1 MKKVLSFVLALVMV
15 MALSVTA
22 FAEDKTNVYNG
33 APTPPK
39 SETQNVTADFT
50 PADLKEGAKTY
61 HFTIT
66 WAFDANN
73 NLSYTGAKATYTWD
87 TANLKYVPNEG
98 ATDAKWEGSAKVNV
112 SVSNRSNAALTVST
126 EVTKNE
132 YNLKATTTDST
143 PQTAKSA
150 ADGIVYTNTTATGNP
165 GSASFSYTFSPQ
177 TDSKD
182 INDTVADATKV
193 VAELSITVKQ
203 A

>member
-15 MALSVTA
+15 LALSVTA
-22 FAEDKTNVYNG
+22 FAENKSTEYKED
-33 APTPPK
+33 PTPFK
-39 SETQNVTADFT
+39 RETQSVTADFT

-87 TANLKYVPNEG
+87 ATNLKYVPNEG
-98 ATDAKWEGSAKVNV
+98 ATGAKWEGSAKVNV

-132 YNLKATTTDST
+132 YNLNADTNDST
-143 PQTAKSA
+143 SQTAKSA
-150 ADGIVYTNTTATGNP
+150 ADGILYTNTTATGDP
-165 GSASFSYTFSPQ
+165 GSASFSYTFSPK

-182 INDTVADATKV
+182 INGDVANAAKA